1 MKFESVL
8 WRALRSY
15 SASLSYKTVQT
26 CTYPSF
32 LCVYKYYE
40 NSMLGHDNVDNVDNK
55 CNRIFYK
62 IPEHLLQT
70 TILFHSIVEK

>member
-1 MKFESVL
+1 MVG
-8 WRALRSY
+8 R
-15 SASLSYKTVQT
+15 
-26 CTYPSF
+26 
-32 LCVYKYYE
+32 
-40 NSMLGHDNVDNVDNK
+40 DNVDNVDNK